1 MSDTR
6 EVIDSQ
12 DRSALPVFVDATGR
26 RRRRLRRL
34 GYAAAALCGGYS
46 IMIGISLAGGPVN
59 PQTLLPNVGGG
70 GDTKVVPSPKHRPPS
85 DDGPAALPH
94 PRPSGPVQAPVVAP
108 VPRAS
113 GSAPSGAAPSP
124 PASDERR
131 TGQNPPAG
139 TPVTTPS
146 RPGGGP
152 PATPPTDSASP
163 STSPPEAGEPAA
175 PDERRGDVGAESTG
189 AGEPQAAAATPLG
202 TESDPTAPAAGAQ
215 G

>member
-46 IMIGISLAGGPVN
+46 LMIGISLAGGPHN
-59 PQTLLPNVGGG
+59 PETPLRSVGGG
-70 GDTKVVPSPKHRPPS
+70 DDADDVPSPKHRPPP
-85 DDGPAALPH
+85 DDGPAALPR

-113 GSAPSGAAPSP
+113 VSPPSGAAPSP
-124 PASDERR
+124 P
-131 TGQNPPAG
+131 
-139 TPVTTPS
+139 
-146 RPGGGP
+146 
-152 PATPPTDSASP
+152 
-163 STSPPEAGEPAA
+163 
-175 PDERRGDVGAESTG
+175 
-189 AGEPQAAAATPLG
+189 
-202 TESDPTAPAAGAQ
+202 
-215 G
+215 

>member
-34 GYAAAALCGGYS
+34 GYAAAALCGRYS
-46 IMIGISLAGGPVN
+46 IMLRISLAGGPVN

-70 GDTKVVPSPKHRPPS
+70 GDATGVPSPKARPPP
-85 DDGPAALPH
+85 DAGPPAP
-94 PRPSGPVQAPVVAP
+94 PRPRRSGPVQAPVVVP

-113 GSAPSGAAPSP
+113 GSAPPGAAPAP

-131 TGQNPPAG
+131 TGQKPPAG

-152 PATPPTDSASP
+152 PAA
-163 STSPPEAGEPAA
+163 
-175 PDERRGDVGAESTG
+175 
-189 AGEPQAAAATPLG
+189 
-202 TESDPTAPAAGAQ
+202 
-215 G
+215 